1 MKKQTGIGIMS
12 PYLPFIFPYLLSY
25 LLSICS
31 SKRSS
36 RSACFIAALLPIELE
51 ELKLGGLP
59 LSC

>member
-1 MKKQTGIGIMS
+1 MKKQTGIVMF
-12 PYLPFIFPYLLSY
+12 PYLSLIFPYLLSY

>member
-1 MKKQTGIGIMS
+1 MRKQTGIGIMS
-12 PYLPFIFPYLLSY
+12 PYLCFLFLSSF
-25 LLSICS
+25 LSSFSICS